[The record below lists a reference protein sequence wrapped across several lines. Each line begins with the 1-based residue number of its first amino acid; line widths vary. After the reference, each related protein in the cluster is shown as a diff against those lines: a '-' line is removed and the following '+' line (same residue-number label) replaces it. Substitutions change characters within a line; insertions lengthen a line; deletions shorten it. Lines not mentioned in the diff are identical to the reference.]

1 MRARIAGRYLWM
13 VYVDSP
19 NQVSDIDLWITTG
32 RYDTGDVSR
41 VTKKFLKAN
50 EKKYGKNCKIT
61 KIEAHGTLDA

>member
-13 VYVDSP
+13 VYVDTP

-32 RYDTGDVSR
+32 RYEMADVSR